1 MTSHTDHDQS
11 RRHWFIQVDGQA
23 YGPFDDKTL
32 WSYMVEGRVNAQS
45 LISQTAN
52 TGYRPVAANPGLM
65 NWLDQAIAPPVQ
77 PPQPE
82 APLTVFMI
90 MAEIKS
96 GRGMNFLQ
104 NLQSLGP
111 TQRLGNSVW
120 ILQAQTQAKTLRN
133 ILSQP
138 LGAEDRLF
146 VLDGFA
152 NETAWFNLSPEM
164 DAQIAQFWNIER

>member
-1 MTSHTDHDQS
+1 MSSHTDHGQS
-11 RRHWFIQVDGQA
+11 QRQWFIQVDGQA
-23 YGPFDDKTL
+23 YGPFNDKTL

-45 LISQTAN
+45 LISQNAN
-52 TGYRPVAANPGLM
+52 TGYRPVVASPGLM
-65 NWLDQAIAPPVQ
+65 NWLDQAVAPPAQ

-120 ILQAQTQAKTLRN
+120 ILQAQTQAKTLRDV
-133 ILSQP
+133 LSQP

-146 VLDGFA
+146 VLDSFA

-164 DAQIAQFWNIER
+164 DAQIAQFWNIDR